1 MNISM
6 KWLKEYVDIQEP
18 IDTYCDAMTM
28 SGTKVET
35 YERLGKEITNVVVG
49 RIESIEKHPE
59 ADKLVITQTT
69 IGSEVLQ
76 IVTGA
81 NNIQVG
87 DYVPV
92 AKVGATLAQ
101 GLTIS
106 PGKLRGIESNGMLC
120 SIEELGLSRE
130 DFIEAPEHG
139 IYIFPD
145 AKELGSDAKPFFG
158 LDDIVVEYEIT
169 SNRSDSFSVIGVAR
183 EAAAT
188 FGQPLKLPA
197 GKFTPCEGKVEDY
210 MKVSVE
216 NDSACSRFVGR
227 VITDVRIEDSPKWLK
242 DRLRSCGIRPINTI
256 VDITNFIMIEQGQPM
271 HAYDLDLLDF
281 PEIIVRLAKPGETLT
296 TLDGTLHELDETM
309 IVIAD
314 HEKPIG
320 LAGVMGGNATK
331 VLDTTKTIFFEAA
344 TFNGTMIR
352 KGSKKLGIRTDAS
365 SKFEKHIDPNLAMIA
380 MNRACELIE
389 LLGAGKIVDG
399 TIDVY
404 KFPRVPKVISYDVA
418 QINRLI
424 GTDISEN
431 EMTQIFESLE
441 FKVNNENKTL
451 EIPTFR
457 GDINTMAD
465 LTEEVARLYG
475 YDKIPVTLATGTPTV
490 GKKNQKQKIEDITKR
505 MMEACGISESLSYS
519 FESPKAYEAMG
530 ITEEHPLHKYVTIS
544 NPLGEDFS
552 VMRTT
557 TVNGMLSCL
566 STNYNRRNE
575 NVMLYEIGKTY
586 IPKEL
591 PLKDYPVE
599 ETFLTIG
606 MYGKTDFFELKG
618 IIETLLTRLGMA
630 EDIRYNQETDMPFL
644 HPGRKANILIGDEI
658 IGYLGEVHPDTLDNY
673 SIGTRTYIAVV
684 SMESLTKLAK
694 ITRKYKAVPKYP
706 AVNRDLA
713 LLVKQEILVGQIEY
727 FIKQRGGSILENYQL
742 FDVYQGE
749 QIEKGYKSV
758 AYSLTFRAA
767 DHTLDEAEISKTM
780 VKILKG
786 LEFELGITIRQA

>member
-6 KWLKEYVDIQEP
+6 KWLSEYVNIQAS
-18 IDTYCDAMTM
+18 IDDYCDAMTM
-28 SGTKVET
+28 SGTKVEI
-35 YERLGKEITNVVVG
+35 YEALGKEISNVVVG
-49 RIESIEKHPE
+49 KIESIEKHPE
-59 ADKLVITQTT
+59 ADKLVITQTNV
-69 IGSEVLQ
+69 GSEILQ

-81 NNIQVG
+81 TNIAVG

-92 AKVGATLAQ
+92 AKVGATLAE
-101 GLTIS
+101 GLTINN
-106 PGKLRGIESNGMLC
+106 GKLRGIESNGMLC
-120 SIEELGLSRE
+120 SVEELGLSRE
-130 DFIEAPEHG
+130 DFTEAPEHG
-139 IYIFPD
+139 IYIFSE
-145 AKELGSDAKPFFG
+145 AKELGSDVKPYFG
-158 LDDIVVEYEIT
+158 LDDVVVEYEIT

-188 FGQPLKLPA
+188 FNLPLTVPS
-197 GKFTPCEGKVEDY
+197 GKYTAVSGNINDY
-210 MKVSVE
+210 MKVSIE
-216 NDSACSRFVGR
+216 DDMACSRFVGR
-227 VITDVRIEDSPKWLK
+227 VITDVKIEESPKWLK
-242 DRLRSCGIRPINTI
+242 DRLRSSGIRPINNI
-256 VDITNFIMIEQGQPM
+256 VDITNFIMNEQGQPM

-281 PEIIVRLAKPGETLT
+281 PEIIVRLSKYGETLT
-296 TLDGTLHELDETM
+296 TLDGVVHTLEESM

-314 HEKPIG
+314 SEKPIG

-365 SKFEKHIDPNLAMIA
+365 SKFEKHLDPNLALTA
-380 MNRACELIE
+380 MNRACQLIE
-389 LLGAGKIVDG
+389 QLGAGKIVEG
-399 TIDVY
+399 TIDIY
-404 KFPRVPKVISYDVA
+404 KTPRLEKVISYDVA
-418 QINRLI
+418 KINRLI
-424 GTDISEN
+424 GTNITEEEMIDI
-431 EMTQIFESLE
+431 FKRLE
-441 FKVNNENKTL
+441 FKVNQTDKVL

-457 GDINTMAD
+457 PDIAVMAD
-465 LTEEVARLYG
+465 LSEEVARLYG

-505 MMEACGISESLSYS
+505 MMEACGISESMSYS
-519 FESPKAYEAMG
+519 FESPKAYEALG
-530 ITEEHPLHKYVTIS
+530 INTDHPLHQYVTIS

-557 TVNGMLSCL
+557 TVNGMLNCL

-575 NVMLYEIGKTY
+575 NVKLYEIGKTY

-599 ETFLTIG
+599 GTYLTLG
-606 MYGKTDFFELKG
+606 MYGNVDFFEVKG
-618 IIETLLTRLGMA
+618 VVETLLTRLGMT
-630 EDIRYNQETDMPFL
+630 EGLNYDQKVELPFL
-644 HPGRKANILIGDEI
+644 HPGRKANIKIDDTTV
-658 IGYLGEVHPDTLDNY
+658 GYIGEVHPDTLDNY
-673 SIGTRTYIAVV
+673 SIGVRSYIAVV
-684 SMESLTKLAK
+684 SMEKLTELAK

-713 LLVKQEILVGQIEY
+713 LLVKQEILVGQIEF
-727 FIKQRGGSILENYQL
+727 FIKQRGGNILEEYHL

-767 DHTLDEAEISKTM
+767 DHTLDEAEISKAM
-780 VKILKG
+780 AKILKG
-786 LEFELGITIRQA
+786 LEFELGVTLRQA

>member
-6 KWLKEYVDIQEP
+6 KWLKEYVDIQAP

-35 YERLGKEITNVVVG
+35 YEELGCEITHVVVG

-59 ADKLVITQTT
+59 ADKLVITQTN

-92 AKVGATLAQ
+92 AKVGATLAE
-101 GLTIS
+101 GLSIS
-106 PGKLRGIESNGMLC
+106 NGKLRGIESNGMLC

-130 DFIEAPEHG
+130 DFAEAPEHG
-139 IYIFPD
+139 IYIFPE

-188 FGQPLKLPA
+188 FGLPLTLPS
-197 GKFTPCEGKVEDY
+197 GKYTPSEGKIEDY
-210 MKVSVE
+210 MKVSIE

-281 PEIIVRLAKPGETLT
+281 PEIIVRLAKQGETLT
-296 TLDGTLHELDETM
+296 TLDGALHQLDETM

-314 HEKPIG
+314 SEKPIG

-352 KGSKKLGIRTDAS
+352 KGSKKLGVRTDAS

-389 LLGAGKIVDG
+389 MLGVGNIVDG

-404 KFPRVPKVISYDVA
+404 NNPRVPKVIPYDVA

-424 GTDISEN
+424 GTDISEDD
-431 EMTQIFESLE
+431 MTRIFMSLE
-441 FKVNNENKTL
+441 FKVNKEDKTL

-586 IPKEL
+586 LPKEL

-618 IIETLLTRLGMA
+618 IVETLLTRLGMA
-630 EDIRYNQETDMPFL
+630 EDIRYTQEADMPFL
-644 HPGRKANILIGDEI
+644 HPGRKANILIGEEV

-673 SIGTRTYIAVV
+673 AIGVRTYIAVV
-684 SMESLTKLAK
+684 SMECLTKLAK

-767 DHTLDEAEISKTM
+767 DHTLDEAEISKAM
-780 VKILKG
+780 AKILKG
-786 LEFELGITIRQA
+786 LEFELGISIRQA